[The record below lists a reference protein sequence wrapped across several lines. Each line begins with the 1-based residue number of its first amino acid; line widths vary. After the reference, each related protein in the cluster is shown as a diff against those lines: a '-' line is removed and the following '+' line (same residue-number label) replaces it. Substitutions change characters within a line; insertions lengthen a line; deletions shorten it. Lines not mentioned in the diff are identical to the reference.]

1 MPGESRTS
9 PRRLAAVEKQ
19 RQALQLRYGGA
30 TYYAIAQ
37 ALGYATAQGALLAVE
52 AGLRRTVQ
60 EPADQLRQLD
70 LGRIDAMLLAIWAKA
85 RAGDYE
91 AIDMVLKLLTR
102 RAKLLGLDAPVRQEL
117 TGPDGGPIELAAVT
131 LSQRLQ
137 RIIDAEPA
145 TPMLPEQAHNGTEP
159 GGA

>member
-1 MPGESRTS
+1 MPESRTS
-9 PRRLAAVEKQ
+9 PRRIAAYEKQ
-19 RQALQLRYGGA
+19 RQALALRYGGA
-30 TYYAIAQ
+30 TYDAIAQ
-37 ALGYATAQGALLAVE
+37 AVGYRSKQAAQQGVE
-52 AGLRRTVQ
+52 AALKKTVQ

-145 TPMLPEQAHNGTEP
+145 MPMLPEQAHNGIEP
-159 GGA
+159 TVQ